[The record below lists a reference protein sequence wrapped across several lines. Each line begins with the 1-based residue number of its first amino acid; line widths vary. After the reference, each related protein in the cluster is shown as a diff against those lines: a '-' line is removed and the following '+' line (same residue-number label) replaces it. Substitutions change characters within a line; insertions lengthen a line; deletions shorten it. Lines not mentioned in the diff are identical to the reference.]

1 MLGTELRVRLPAGI
15 EENEERA
22 DVVFRGDGE
31 EDVDSITKAF
41 GILLPKEVVEEDAHG
56 VHAEALGPAEL
67 EVDAFGIEGV
77 GLPHFELI
85 DGVGGNVVAADKPGL
100 MSVPFVRLGFGPSRR
115 RLVGGRLCWGG
126 ESHRREKRG
135 GRAQGEASFHSAPRK
150 ACSGGCKRG
159 YRNIQEISLV
169 CARSNIKGFSTPS
182 MNIREVARLA
192 KVSTAT
198 VSRTI
203 NGSDKVTP
211 ETKERV
217 QRAIEEL
224 KFYPNTWARA
234 LGSGRSSLYGLI
246 ISDITNPFFPELVKS
261 FEDIAVQYGQE
272 VLVANTNYDS
282 ERMELC
288 VSRMLQR
295 KVDGVAIMTSEMDE
309 RWIREFNTREIPLV
323 FLDTGTAHDLTSNI
337 SVDYAAGVGAAVEH
351 IVGLG
356 HTEIAFIS
364 GPMMLRSARV
374 RREAFV
380 GCLKSRGIGA
390 GLMEEG
396 NHQASGGHEAMARLL
411 SGETRPTAVL
421 ASNDMTAIGALGAIH
436 ERGLRVPEDI
446 SIVGFDDIQISA
458 FTQPALTTVGLSRDE
473 IARVAFRALYS
484 SRQDGAR
491 GGEYAVQPALVVRRS
506 TGPAPGK
513 GEFSGRR

>member
-1 MLGTELRVRLPAGI
+1 
-15 EENEERA
+15 
-22 DVVFRGDGE
+22 
-31 EDVDSITKAF
+31 
-41 GILLPKEVVEEDAHG
+41 
-56 VHAEALGPAEL
+56 
-67 EVDAFGIEGV
+67 
-77 GLPHFELI
+77 
-85 DGVGGNVVAADKPGL
+85 
-100 MSVPFVRLGFGPSRR
+100 
-115 RLVGGRLCWGG
+115 
-126 ESHRREKRG
+126 
-135 GRAQGEASFHSAPRK
+135 
-150 ACSGGCKRG
+150 
-159 YRNIQEISLV
+159 
-169 CARSNIKGFSTPS
+169 

-217 QRAIEEL
+217 QRAIDEL

-234 LGSGRSSLYGLI
+234 LGSGRSRLYGLI

-261 FEDIAVQYGQE
+261 FEDVAVQYGQE
-272 VLVANTNYDS
+272 VLVANTNYDP

-309 RWIREFNTREIPLV
+309 RWVTEFQSRDIPLV
-323 FLDTGTAHDLTSNI
+323 FLDTGTVHDLSSNI
-337 SVDYAAGVGAAVEH
+337 VVNYAAGVDAAVEH
-351 IVGLG
+351 VVSLG
-356 HTEIAFIS
+356 HTELAFIS
-364 GPMMLRSARV
+364 GPIMLRSARV

-380 GCLKSRGIGA
+380 GCLKRKGMAG

-396 NHQASGGHEAMARLL
+396 NHQVSGGHDAMARLL
-411 SGETRPTAVL
+411 SGRKRPTAVL

-458 FTQPALTTVGLSRDE
+458 FTQPALTTVRLSRDE

-484 SRQDGAR
+484 SRQDGEKGA
-491 GGEYAVQPALVVRRS
+491 EYAVQAELVVRQS

-513 GEFSGRR
+513 GTLSEGRLAKGA